1 MTARIRITQIDGKIP
16 NLALMRLS
24 AWHKARGDAVTFSR
38 SVRKDLFEG
47 DYDRVYGS
55 AIFSFSGARIEKLK
69 RNFAN
74 VVIGGTGS
82 GSRVA
87 VEDIVDPAFRDLDYS
102 LYPTFPHSIGFTQR
116 GCRLQCKFCV
126 VPDKEGR
133 PYHDGT
139 VNGIWRGPGFPRN
152 LLLLDN
158 DFFGGPRW
166 RRRVEEIA
174 EGNFRVC
181 LNQGVNVRSITA
193 EAAEA
198 LASIEYRDDQFRRR
212 RLYTAWDNLGDAKA
226 FFRGIDRLEQ
236 AGIPPSHVMAYMLVG
251 YDPRETWERIF
262 SRFDAMVARGVLPY
276 PMVYDPRRKD
286 LKRFQRWVVRG
297 LYRAVPWSEYTTSR
311 TARRRRSGGVGD
323 LFEIGPASA
332 VEVVA

>member
-47 DYDRVYGS
+47 DYDTVYGS

-102 LYPTFPHSIGFTQR
+102 LYPSFPHSIGFTQR
-116 GCRLQCKFCV
+116 GCRLKCKFCV

-139 VNGIWRGPGFPRN
+139 VNGIWRGPDFPKN

-181 LNQGVNVRSITA
+181 LNQGVNVRLITA

-212 RLYTAWDNLGDAKA
+212 R
-226 FFRGIDRLEQ
+226 
-236 AGIPPSHVMAYMLVG
+236 
-251 YDPRETWERIF
+251 
-262 SRFDAMVARGVLPY
+262 
-276 PMVYDPRRKD
+276 
-286 LKRFQRWVVRG
+286 
-297 LYRAVPWSEYTTSR
+297 
-311 TARRRRSGGVGD
+311 RSGGVGD
-323 LFEIGPASA
+323 LPAFPPGPGNRAA
-332 VEVVA
+332 WERVLGLDPTLEPALCRMADGMADRVDRLRCCGNGVVPLVAAYAFRTLDARLRADGPHPVLMEAAE